1 VQTSSNSTSQPKSD
15 EIREMLASARPD
27 ELSPREALAFLY
39 ALKAKAA
46 EAQ

>member
-1 VQTSSNSTSQPKSD
+1 LQTSSNAPPSKGD
-15 EIREMLASARPD
+15 EIRELLASAKPD
-27 ELSPREALAFLY
+27 ELSPRDALAFLY

>member
-1 VQTSSNSTSQPKSD
+1 
-15 EIREMLASARPD
+15 MASARPD
-27 ELSPREALAFLY
+27 ELSPRDALTFLY